1 MLREM
6 NRTSNHEPKA
16 TGMHTGSSIRTRIF
30 VLVGIL
36 LVGMLVLATAGTV
49 AISRQEALG
58 ERLHDEGFKPTD
70 HTLMLHRHLYKLR
83 GDIYKLLL
91 LPEDNAKI
99 RGDLDLDLA
108 HIDTAMQQLAEDST
122 QVHDSASA
130 RLSGV
135 RRTIGAYQTAVRE
148 IMEHANQGDL
158 EFGKASMKTGAAH
171 KARKSV
177 DTEADALLSLLQRNV
192 AAIDEE
198 SVATGNRTLRFFW
211 ILAGSLFLIA
221 IWRSMRF
228 TSNLMSIFTNVMASL
243 DRIGNGD
250 FRELDGGI
258 GDSRE
263 GQRMSL
269 NLSKTR
275 QGLREAFGA
284 VRRGADAS
292 LESARLQQGMSATLL
307 SQATENERQA
317 HEATASSRDAAQ
329 RMKLI
334 ITGASASMQRLESVS
349 AAVEEMSSTVSEI
362 ARNANET
369 RRMTDL
375 AQQGAKAATRR
386 MEELAQASREVESVI
401 EIIVEISEQTKL
413 LALNASI
420 EAARAGEAGKG
431 FAVVAGEVKELAK
444 GTAEATEDIRRRV
457 EAIRSTTANAEQEIV
472 VVASSMDRLGSNM
485 VSIAGAVEQQSAA
498 THEISRNIGESVQET
513 REIRT
518 SLDAG
523 IGSVDTITHNMASIL
538 EAGRTLHDVIG
549 QAETQSRR
557 SQDVALEM
565 ERQIDRFKLE

>member
-1 MLREM
+1 MD
-6 NRTSNHEPKA
+6 
-16 TGMHTGSSIRTRIF
+16 TGISIRTRLF
-30 VLVGIL
+30 LLVGIL

-58 ERLHDEGFKPTD
+58 ERLHDEGFGPTS

-108 HIDTAMQQLAEDST
+108 RIDTAMQLLAQDSP
-122 QVHDSASA
+122 QVHDSASL

-135 RRTIGAYQTAVRE
+135 RSTIGAYQAAVRE
-148 IMEHANQGDL
+148 IMEHAAAGDV

-192 AAIDEE
+192 AVIDDE
-198 SVATGNRTLRFFW
+198 SVSTGRRTLRFFW
-211 ILAGSLFLIA
+211 ILAGLLFLIA
-221 IWRSMRF
+221 IWRSLSF
-228 TSNLMSIFTNVMASL
+228 ASGLLGTFSNVMTAL
-243 DRIGNGD
+243 ERIGTGD
-250 FRELDGGI
+250 FRELDGRI

-263 GQRMSL
+263 GQRMSRSL
-269 NLSKTR
+269 AKARL
-275 QGLREAFGA
+275 GLREAFGA
-284 VRRGADAS
+284 VRQGADAS

-307 SQATENERQA
+307 GQANENERQA
-317 HEATASSRDAAQ
+317 HQATTSSHDAAQ
-329 RMKLI
+329 RMKSI
-334 ITGASASMQRLESVS
+334 IAGASASMHRLESVS
-349 AAVEEMSSTVSEI
+349 AAIEEMSSTVSEI

-375 AQQGAKAATRR
+375 AQQGAQAATRR

-420 EAARAGEAGKG
+420 EAARAGESGKG

-444 GTAEATEDIRRRV
+444 GTAEATEDIRRRI

-472 VVASSMDRLGSNM
+472 VVANSMDRLGSNM

-523 IGSVDTITHNMASIL
+523 IHSVDTITRNMASIL
-538 EAGRTLHDVIG
+538 DAGRVLHEVIG

-557 SQDVALEM
+557 SQDVALEL
-565 ERQIDRFKLE
+565 ERQVDRFRLE